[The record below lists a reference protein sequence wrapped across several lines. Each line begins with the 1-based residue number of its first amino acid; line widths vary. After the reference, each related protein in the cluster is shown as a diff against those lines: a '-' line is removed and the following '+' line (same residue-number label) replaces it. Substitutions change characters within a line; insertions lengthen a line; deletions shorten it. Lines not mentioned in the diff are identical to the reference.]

1 MSQPFTLRFFAPIP
15 VCSPGAP
22 ASVPLGDSA
31 PAVPLGVAPADSS
44 PPTTVTA
51 VTVLFPPFDN
61 VAVLN
66 EIEVLGG
73 PPRLLLED
81 DVVTISDEAPDEALD
96 EAEPWM
102 VRTPPPMVVT
112 TVKPS
117 ALVVV
122 MTSPAV
128 GSAETEGEG
137 DGDGDSEGGAVVAAG
152 LLRDVLVETTVTG
165 AEPVSVVDPASA
177 VVGPTGTGVETLGVE
192 PGAGSGVDGEDIG
205 AAGDVPL
212 SARLANCTI
221 EDARLASSR

>member
-1 MSQPFTLRFFAPIP
+1 MSQPFTLPFFAPIP

-22 ASVPLGDSA
+22 ASVPLGDTA

-44 PPTTVTA
+44 PTITVTA
-51 VTVLFPPFDN
+51 VTVLFPPFGN

-66 EIEVLGG
+66 EIEVLEG

-81 DVVTISDEAPDEALD
+81 DVITVSDEALD

-102 VRTPPPMVVT
+102 VRTPPPTVVT

-137 DGDGDSEGGAVVAAG
+137 EGDGDSEGGAVVAAG
-152 LLRDVLVETTVTG
+152 LLRDVLVETTVTV

-192 PGAGSGVDGEDIG
+192 PGAGSGVDGEDTG